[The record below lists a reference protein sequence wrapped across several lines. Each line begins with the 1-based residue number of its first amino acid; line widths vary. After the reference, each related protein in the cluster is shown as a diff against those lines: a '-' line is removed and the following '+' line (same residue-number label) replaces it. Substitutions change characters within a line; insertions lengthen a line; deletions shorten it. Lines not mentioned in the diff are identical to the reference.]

1 MSLGIGSAV
10 AAFNIF
16 MSGQKAIVDGQNSK
30 EVMRAIVEEMQNQKL
45 GLVRTSGSITKL
57 VSPFVIEPV
66 IIATDSSRNVEVFD
80 KALQLSTDVFAS
92 FYLQAFK
99 ILTNFHGLGVQQ
111 SLALLTTDNSSLS
124 RVGVDA
130 LSKYLSREEH
140 ASESYL
146 RAVLSQE
153 DHYLRL
159 SEEAGWFTNL
169 VGNAK
174 KAMGIGNNKQQVKG
188 VNPTVVDSVDPK
200 AKEEEKP
207 KLPTAYTKSSMKDMD
222 NDPLYGTL
230 IREIE
235 VQFTSTDTKQ
245 SVVFPITIKSHVIIT
260 SINNIINMLSPNA
273 NDKKFVNRLDE
284 WRAGAIS
291 FWDLVAC
298 GDLIHEYKNNKLK
311 DKENILNIVNERV
324 RGSASTAMS
333 GVVKGGAGIE
343 GYEKNYNLLV
353 VTEEDKIRLD
363 KHVNGDIIKER
374 YKQELLEQA
383 HSMMC
388 IVLNQDYERA
398 NLLIKDIRGISDI
411 GFKALGKRKEK
422 GNDELSGIFQSLLTN
437 KPIGF

>member
-16 MSGQKAIVDGQNSK
+16 MSGQKAIVNGQNSK
-30 EVMRAIVEEMQNQKL
+30 EAITAIITEMQKQNL
-45 GLVRTSGSITKL
+45 GLVKTSGSITKL
-57 VSPFVIEPV
+57 VKPFIIEPI
-66 IIATDSSRNVEVFD
+66 IIATEGSRNIEVFD

-99 ILTNFHGLGVQQ
+99 ILTNYYGAPGNYSVD
-111 SLALLTTDNSSLS
+111 LLSTDNSSLVS
-124 RVGVDA
+124 VSKSA
-130 LSKYLSREEH
+130 LSKCLSREEH

-169 VGNAK
+169 IGNAK
-174 KAMGIGNNKQQVKG
+174 KAIIGEKHE
-188 VNPTVVDSVDPK
+188 PAK
-200 AKEEEKP
+200 AYAKANTKEFAE
-207 KLPTAYTKSSMKDMD
+207 
-222 NDPLYGTL
+222 DPLYGTL

-235 VQFTSTDTKQ
+235 VQYTDARTNQ
-245 SVVFPITIKSHVIIT
+245 TILLPITIKSHVIIT

-273 NDKKFVNRLDE
+273 YDKRFVNRLDE

-298 GDLIHEYKNNKLK
+298 GDLIRDYKMNKFK
-311 DKENILNIVNERV
+311 DKENILEIINERV
-324 RGSASTAMS
+324 RGSAAKAMS
-333 GVVKGGAGIE
+333 NSIRGGSAIE
-343 GYEKNYNLLV
+343 GFEKNYNLLI
-353 VTEEDKIRLD
+353 VTGDDKIKLD
-363 KHVNGDIIKER
+363 KHVNGDILKNER
-374 YKQELLEQA
+374 FKQELLEQA
-383 HSMMC
+383 HSMLC
-388 IVLNQDYERA
+388 TILDQDYERA

-422 GNDELSGIFQSLLTN
+422 GNDELSGIVQSLLTG